1 MDQKAAVYVCAT
13 VSVAHMKFVKK
24 QLCTV
29 YACTTNGVHMD
40 EVVKSCQ
47 LVTSLSLSV
56 LCHKYAAVYECA
68 AVND

>member
-1 MDQKAAVYVCAT
+1 
-13 VSVAHMKFVKK
+13 
-24 QLCTV
+24 
-29 YACTTNGVHMD
+29 MD

-68 AVND
+68 AVNDCMGCCHLEDSKLLARLQGLASAAKNAPAL

>member
-1 MDQKAAVYVCAT
+1 
-13 VSVAHMKFVKK
+13 MKFVKK